1 MQRTVFCQKLKK
13 ELPGLEKSPI
23 PGPLGEKIYENI
35 SQEAWNLW
43 LGQQIILINENRLRL
58 VDPKA
63 REFLTTALEAFLFE
77 APKE

>member
-13 ELPGLEKSPI
+13 ELPGLEKPPI

-35 SQEAWNLW
+35 SQEAWTLW

-77 APKE
+77 TPKE